1 MWDIQ
6 HKRNENTTLPRNEA
20 YSKSCIFS
28 VRQRLI
34 STTLFPNQEKGTIYR
49 ASAQKSVFDF
59 QGLYCEST
67 MSSDKKAKL
76 TLSLALALLCISGIA
91 AGITIARL
99 YVSEKWVRHTY
110 DVEVSVKDLESGLA
124 DVGRRRIAYHDSRS
138 AADLVEF
145 GAATNRVS
153 GAVQKI
159 RQLVSD
165 NAAELAFVDRLQS
178 NAKERIAIS
187 VESVEATQRNDDDPE
202 KDVAITSRVARS
214 SFETAQITDQMRE
227 NEDAL
232 LDQRVHTSSALFAVA
247 LAILIASSILSA
259 VMFWIHY
266 RLLNGELRQRRTAE
280 KQLRQLSGRL
290 MHLQDEERRKFAR
303 ELHDSL
309 GQNLAVA
316 KMTMDSLVSANLSDP
331 RYSDLGG
338 LLEECYSQTRTISY
352 LLHPPLLDELGFA
365 SAAKWFIEGFSKRT
379 GIQVTVDI
387 SKQAERLPRD
397 LELVLFRILQETLTN
412 IQRHSKSTRAMVSVE
427 ARSEQ
432 VSMSVRDFGE
442 GIPKEML
449 ANIEVN
455 GAPGGVGLA
464 GISERVR
471 EFGGTWDLKSSSA
484 GTEVSVK
491 IPLTST
497 AASAAPLKGQQAA
510 PATSD

>member
-1 MWDIQ
+1 
-6 HKRNENTTLPRNEA
+6 
-20 YSKSCIFS
+20 
-28 VRQRLI
+28 
-34 STTLFPNQEKGTIYR
+34 
-49 ASAQKSVFDF
+49 
-59 QGLYCEST
+59 
-67 MSSDKKAKL
+67 MSPDKKAKL
-76 TLSLALALLCISGIA
+76 TLSLALSLLCISAIA

-99 YVSEKWVRHTY
+99 YVSEKWIRHTY
-110 DVEVSVKDLESGLA
+110 DVEVSVKDLESALA
-124 DVGRRRIAYHDSRS
+124 DVGRRRVAYRDSKS
-138 AADLVEF
+138 AADLVAF
-145 GAATNRVS
+145 GAATSRVS
-153 GAVQKI
+153 SAVEKI
-159 RQLVSD
+159 RKLVGD
-165 NAAELAFVDRLQS
+165 NSSELALLERLHA
-178 NAKERIAIS
+178 NANERVAIS
-187 VESVEATQRNDDDPE
+187 VESVEATQRHQDDLA
-202 KDVAITSRVARS
+202 KDVEFTSRVSRS
-214 SFETAQITDQMRE
+214 SFETAEITGQMLE

-232 LDQRVHTSSALFAVA
+232 LDQRVRTSSLLFAVA

-266 RLLNGELRQRRTAE
+266 RLLNGELRQRRSAE

-316 KMTMDSLVSANLSDP
+316 KMTMDSLLASHPSDP
-331 RYSDLGG
+331 RYSDLDG

-379 GIQVTVDI
+379 GIQVSVDI

-412 IQRHSKSTRAMVSVE
+412 IQRHSKSVRAIVIVD
-427 ARSEQ
+427 AKSEQ
-432 VSMSVRDFGE
+432 VSMSVRDYGE
-442 GIPKEML
+442 GIPKDVL
-449 ANIEVN
+449 ANFDVN

-471 EFGGTWDLKSSSA
+471 EFGGKWDLKSSSA
-484 GTEVSVK
+484 GTEVRVE

-497 AASAAPLKGQQAA
+497 AVKPTPPSGEQSY
-510 PATSD
+510 PATAD

>member
-1 MWDIQ
+1 M
-6 HKRNENTTLPRNEA
+6 P
-20 YSKSCIFS
+20 
-28 VRQRLI
+28 
-34 STTLFPNQEKGTIYR
+34 P
-49 ASAQKSVFDF
+49 
-59 QGLYCEST
+59 
-67 MSSDKKAKL
+67 DKKAKL

-99 YVSEKWVRHTY
+99 YANEKWIRHTY
-110 DVEVSVKDLESGLA
+110 DVEVSVKDLESALG
-124 DVGRRRIAYHDSRS
+124 DVGRHRVSYQDSGTT
-138 AADLVEF
+138 AGLVEF
-145 GAATNRVS
+145 GAARKRVPE
-153 GAVQKI
+153 AIQKI
-159 RQLVSD
+159 RRLVSD
-165 NAAELAFVDRLQS
+165 NSTELGLLDRLQA
-178 NAKERIAIS
+178 NANERVAIS
-187 VESVEATQRNDDDPE
+187 VESVERKQRNETDPAE
-202 KDVAITSRVARS
+202 DVALTSRIAHS
-214 SFETAQITDQMRE
+214 AFETAEISGQMLE

-232 LDQRVHTSSALFAVA
+232 LDQRVRTSSSLFAIA
-247 LAILIASSILSA
+247 LAILMASSMFSA

-266 RLLNGELRQRRTAE
+266 RLLNGELRERRMAE

-316 KMTMDSLVSANLSDP
+316 KMTMDSLLALHPSDP
-331 RYSDLGG
+331 RYSDLGE

-379 GIQVTVDI
+379 GIQVTVEI

-412 IQRHSKSTRAMVSVE
+412 IQRHSKSTRAIVSVE
-427 ARSEQ
+427 AKSEQ
-432 VSMSVRDFGE
+432 VSMSVRDYGE

-449 ANIEVN
+449 ATFEAN

-471 EFGGTWDLKSSSA
+471 EFGGKWDLKSSSA

-491 IPLTST
+491 IPLASSG
-497 AASAAPLKGQQAA
+497 AAVA
-510 PATSD
+510 PAKDEREYPVVSD

>member
-1 MWDIQ
+1 
-6 HKRNENTTLPRNEA
+6 
-20 YSKSCIFS
+20 
-28 VRQRLI
+28 
-34 STTLFPNQEKGTIYR
+34 
-49 ASAQKSVFDF
+49 
-59 QGLYCEST
+59 
-67 MSSDKKAKL
+67 MSPDKKAKL

-99 YVSEKWVRHTY
+99 YVSEKWIRHTY
-110 DVEVSVKDLESGLA
+110 DVEVSVKDLESALA
-124 DVGRRRIAYHDSRS
+124 DVGRRRVAYNDSGN
-138 AADLVEF
+138 AAALVEF

-153 GAVQKI
+153 TAIQKI

-165 NAAELAFVDRLQS
+165 NPPELALLDRLQS
-178 NAKERIAIS
+178 NAKERVAIS
-187 VESVEATQRNDDDPE
+187 VESVEAKQRHQDEPA
-202 KDVAITSRVARS
+202 KDVEFTSRVARS
-214 SFETAQITDQMRE
+214 SFETSEITGQMVE

-232 LDQRVHTSSALFAVA
+232 LDQRVHTSSLLFAIA
-247 LAILIASSILSA
+247 LGILIASSILSA

-266 RLLNGELRQRRTAE
+266 RLLNGELRERRVAE

-316 KMTMDSLVSANLSDP
+316 KMTMDSLVSTNPSDP

-365 SAAKWFIEGFSKRT
+365 SAAKWFIEGFSKHT

-412 IQRHSKSTRAMVSVE
+412 IQRHSKSPRAIVSVD
-427 ARSEQ
+427 AKSDQ
-432 VSMSVRDFGE
+432 VSMSVRDYGE

-449 ANIEVN
+449 ANFEAN
-455 GAPGGVGLA
+455 GSPGGVGLA

-471 EFGGTWDLKSSSA
+471 EFGGKWDLKSSGA

-491 IPLTST
+491 IPLAST
-497 AASAAPLKGQQAA
+497 AVNAPPPKGEQAH
-510 PATSD
+510 PAVGD

>member
-1 MWDIQ
+1 M
-6 HKRNENTTLPRNEA
+6 P
-20 YSKSCIFS
+20 
-28 VRQRLI
+28 
-34 STTLFPNQEKGTIYR
+34 P
-49 ASAQKSVFDF
+49 
-59 QGLYCEST
+59 
-67 MSSDKKAKL
+67 DKKAKL

-110 DVEVSVKDLESGLA
+110 DVEVSVKDLESALA
-124 DVGRRRIAYHDSRS
+124 DVGRRRIVYNESGTAG
-138 AADLVEF
+138 ALVEF

-153 GAVQKI
+153 TSLQKI
-159 RQLVSD
+159 RQLVND
-165 NAAELAFVDRLQS
+165 NPSELALLDRLQS
-178 NAKERIAIS
+178 NAKERLAIS
-187 VESVEATQRNDDDPE
+187 VESVEAKQRHQNDPA
-202 KDVAITSRVARS
+202 KDIEFTSRVARS
-214 SFETAQITDQMRE
+214 SFETAEITGQMLE

-232 LDQRVHTSSALFAVA
+232 LDQRVRTSSLLFAIA
-247 LAILIASSILSA
+247 LGILIASSILSA

-266 RLLNGELRQRRTAE
+266 RLLNDELRERRSAE

-316 KMTMDSLVSANLSDP
+316 KMTMDSLLALHPSDP

-365 SAAKWFIEGFSKRT
+365 SAAKWFIEGFSKHT

-412 IQRHSKSTRAMVSVE
+412 IQRHSKSARAIVSVE
-427 ARSEQ
+427 AKSEQ
-432 VSMSVRDFGE
+432 VSMSVRDYGE
-442 GIPKEML
+442 GIPAEML
-449 ANIEVN
+449 ASFEVN
-455 GAPGGVGLA
+455 GATGGVGLA

-471 EFGGTWDLKSSSA
+471 EFGGKWDLKSSSA

-491 IPLTST
+491 IPLAST
-497 AASAAPLKGQQAA
+497 AAKAAPPKGEQAY
-510 PATSD
+510 PAVGD

>member
-1 MWDIQ
+1 
-6 HKRNENTTLPRNEA
+6 
-20 YSKSCIFS
+20 
-28 VRQRLI
+28 
-34 STTLFPNQEKGTIYR
+34 
-49 ASAQKSVFDF
+49 
-59 QGLYCEST
+59 

-99 YVSEKWVRHTY
+99 YVSEKWIRHTY
-110 DVEVSVKDLESGLA
+110 DVEVSVKDLESTLA

-138 AADLVEF
+138 EADLVEF
-145 GAATNRVS
+145 GAATNRVP

-165 NAAELAFVDRLQS
+165 DASELKLVDRLQS
-178 NAKERIAIS
+178 NANDRVAIS
-187 VESVEATQRNDDDPE
+187 VESVEATQRHQDDPA
-202 KDVAITSRVARS
+202 KDVEFTSRVARS
-214 SFETAQITDQMRE
+214 SFETAEITDQMRE

-247 LAILIASSILSA
+247 LAILISSSILSG

-266 RLLNGELRQRRTAE
+266 RLLNGELRQRRAAE

-290 MHLQDEERRKFAR
+290 MHLQDEERRRFAR

-316 KMTMDSLVSANLSDP
+316 KMTMDSLVSAHPSDP

-412 IQRHSKSTRAMVSVE
+412 IQRHSKSTRAIVSVE
-427 ARSEQ
+427 AKSEQ
-432 VSMSVRDFGE
+432 VSMSVRDYGE

-449 ANIEVN
+449 ADLEAN

-471 EFGGTWDLKSSSA
+471 EFGGKWDLKSSSA

-491 IPLTST
+491 IPLASSL
-497 AASAAPLKGQQAA
+497 AAESAPPKGQQAA
-510 PATSD
+510 PATGD